1 MPPTKPPSSFWE
13 RSWGPSCACRYGCPR
28 CRQTNRRPRETRK
41 HPPKAG
47 AGKTGH
53 GIAQQHDGRQ
63 HKTGV
68 DGTHECHSHIGY
80 AGTRRT
86 DIPNAHRKHQCKK
99 QRIQQQRVAQ
109 RRERKEHGGSD
120 TQALVGHLAIELRHA
135 EILKAAQAAHDGDED
150 GGGNDTQN
158 QAENKYDGVDDTCGG
173 TGNKAGKPRSRGRAA
188 LGGRRLGSRRLGRSD
203 TIKPPRSCSVHQTY
217 GRGLIGQNGVDKTP
231 TIKVGP
237 IGIGDIKLG
246 IGNLPQQIVRKA
258 KLAGGSN
265 HKLRIG

>member
-1 MPPTKPPSSFWE
+1 MLADTAAHDVGKRIGDPE
-13 RSWGPSCACRYGCPR
+13 RRAN
-28 CRQTNRRPRETRK
+28 THRK
-41 HPPKAG
+41 QG

-86 DIPNAHRKHQCKK
+86 DIPNAHRKHQSKK
-99 QRIQQQRVAQ
+99 QGIQQQRVAQ

-135 EILKAAQAAHDGDED
+135 EKLKAAQAAHDGDED

-188 LGGRRLGSRRLGRSD
+188 LGGRRLGSRRLG
-203 TIKPPRSCSVHQTY
+203 TIGH
-217 GRGLIGQNGVDKTP
+217 D
-231 TIKVGP
+231 
-237 IGIGDIKLG
+237 
-246 IGNLPQQIVRKA
+246 
-258 KLAGGSN
+258 
-265 HKLRIG
+265 